1 MEKTSVKVYIA
12 RIPDFVEI
20 GEVFPFERNIEIQ
33 ACKNKE
39 KKKEKYCAWK
49 LLELALKTELNE
61 DIKNIKFAKDKNGK
75 WECDK
80 CYFSLSH
87 SACVVAVAIS
97 YESVGV
103 DIEKNRAI
111 KTPIYKK
118 ILSDSE
124 MQEMGKAENKNE
136 YLIKKWTQKESV
148 FKEQEKQEYN
158 LKKADTKNSKTFTIL
173 QNNSEYFV
181 SVATKNLD
189 KITIIQDIKL

>member
-33 ACKNKE
+33 ECKNEE

-49 LLELALKTELNE
+49 LLEYALKNELNE

-75 WECDK
+75 WKCDK

-87 SACVVAVAIS
+87 SSSLVAVALS
-97 YESVGV
+97 YESVGA
-103 DIEKNRAI
+103 DIEKNREI

-124 MQEMGKAENKNE
+124 IKEMEQAQDKNE
-136 YLIKKWTQKESV
+136 YILKKWTQKESV
-148 FKEQEKQEYN
+148 FKAQEEQEYN
-158 LKKADTKNSKTFTIL
+158 LKKADTKNSKTFSIL
-173 QNNSEYFV
+173 HNNSEYFV

-189 KITIIQDIKL
+189 KITIIKDIKL